1 MFRATFLVFFLLFG
15 AVFSK
20 ITFFQYFLNHGSHTA
35 LGHPHKEPD
44 ADSIRAHEEVRRRCG
59 PRVAKMKRD
68 RLALRRR
75 DDSVDADSGDT
86 VYKINAK
93 APKYNKI
100 KDWTNILTPETSR
113 GPYFLPRSQTLR
125 QDIREDEPGVPL
137 SLEIGVIDVNTC
149 DPLDSVL
156 VDIWVGLQRKH

>member
-1 MFRATFLVFFLLFG
+1 
-15 AVFSK
+15 
-20 ITFFQYFLNHGSHTA
+20 
-35 LGHPHKEPD
+35 
-44 ADSIRAHEEVRRRCG
+44 
-59 PRVAKMKRD
+59 MKRD

-137 SLEIGVIDVNTC
+137 SLEIGVIDVDTC

-156 VDIWVGLQRKH
+156 VDIWVSFQTASLTPFQKLTVGITQALQCYRFL